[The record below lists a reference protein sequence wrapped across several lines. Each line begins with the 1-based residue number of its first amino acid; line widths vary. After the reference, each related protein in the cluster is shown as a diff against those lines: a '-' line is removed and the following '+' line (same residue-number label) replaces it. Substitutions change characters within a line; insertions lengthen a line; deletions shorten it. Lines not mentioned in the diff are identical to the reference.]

1 MLYEELRGYSSCYI
15 FPPCLPVAFYS
26 YPGPPDYNRRK
37 GLAPNYGVVNMAAI
51 KHNLQRDLFKP
62 SEERLYAVVSVTKAG
77 KKKKASFL
85 CVAGINLA
93 RTRSVKS

>member
-1 MLYEELRGYSSCYI
+1 MALSVALSTQHFWKFLSRKFPCFRELSVP
-15 FPPCLPVAFYS
+15 FPLECDSRERLVS
-26 YPGPPDYNRRK
+26 NG
-37 GLAPNYGVVNMAAI
+37 GGVNMAAI

-85 CVAGINLA
+85 CVAGMH
-93 RTRSVKS
+93 SV

>member
-1 MLYEELRGYSSCYI
+1 MALSTQHFGNFLVGNSRAFSRELSVP
-15 FPPCLPVAFYS
+15 FPLECDSRERLVS
-26 YPGPPDYNRRK
+26 NG
-37 GLAPNYGVVNMAAI
+37 GGVNMAAI

-85 CVAGINLA
+85 CVAGMH
-93 RTRSVKS
+93 SV

>member
-1 MLYEELRGYSSCYI
+1 MKTSNFCTVTSRLEWSQ
-15 FPPCLPVAFYS
+15 LP
-26 YPGPPDYNRRK
+26 RK
-37 GLAPNYGVVNMAAI
+37 TGSNIGGVNMAAI

-85 CVAGINLA
+85 CVAGMNSVQ
-93 RTRSVKS
+93 TR

>member
-1 MLYEELRGYSSCYI
+1 MWDSRLSSGKKKSRER
-15 FPPCLPVAFYS
+15 LVLT
-26 YPGPPDYNRRK
+26 G
-37 GLAPNYGVVNMAAI
+37 GVNMAAI

-85 CVAGINLA
+85 CVAGMN
-93 RTRSVKS
+93 SVRIRADNS

>member
-1 MLYEELRGYSSCYI
+1 MC
-15 FPPCLPVAFYS
+15 YS
-26 YPGPPDYNRRK
+26 YPRPPKCNSRVR
-37 GLAPNYGVVNMAAI
+37 LVPNYGVVNMAAI

-85 CVAGINLA
+85 CVAGMNSA
-93 RTRSVKS
+93 RTRSVKSQY

>member
-1 MLYEELRGYSSCYI
+1 MLMRLTAVFMSPLECN
-15 FPPCLPVAFYS
+15 
-26 YPGPPDYNRRK
+26 NRER
-37 GLAPNYGVVNMAAI
+37 LVPNCGAVNMAAI

-85 CVAGINLA
+85 CVAGMN
-93 RTRSVKS
+93 SV